1 MSTVCRICKAESSYH
16 YSFLCLFEMKPS
28 TQTPTYSSQL
38 NMYFYRCFTMLF
50 QSFGRPP
57 GNAGFAYH
65 IILVTICNIQFINT
79 MLMLFINLM
88 GSKLK
93 HLQERVTTED
103 EACTPYVVNSNTTK
117 VCACLPP
124 SGLCLRSIRRTTTSS
139 AVTLH
144 SRSYESIIRSAT
156 TNNNNNKKIE
166 IKIS

>member
-16 YSFLCLFEMKPS
+16 YSFSVVFFEMEAFKR
-28 TQTPTYSSQL
+28 QTPTLVLVTVQTCISIDASP
-38 NMYFYRCFTMLF
+38 MLF

-65 IILVTICNIQFINT
+65 IILVTICNIQHFINT
-79 MLMLFINLM
+79 MFMLFINLI

-93 HLQERVTTED
+93 HLREGELQQKT

-124 SGLCLRSIRRTTTSS
+124 EWSVPAIYSS
-139 AVTLH
+139 
-144 SRSYESIIRSAT
+144 YYD
-156 TNNNNNKKIE
+156 
-166 IKIS
+166 